1 MKNVIKLT
9 EEEDL
14 TEEEQ
19 LNMLQNCD
27 EVDESGLTTPPPK
40 LQLLSSSVT
49 PENKG
54 KSKNDKK

>member
-40 LQLLSSSVT
+40 LQLLPTSVT
-49 PENKG
+49 PGNKG
-54 KSKNDKK
+54 KSRNDKK

>member
-27 EVDESGLTTPPPK
+27 ESGLTTPPPK
-40 LQLLSSSVT
+40 LQLLPTSVT
-49 PENKG
+49 PGNKG
-54 KSKNDKK
+54 KSRNDKK

>member
-1 MKNVIKLT
+1 VKNVIKLT

-27 EVDESGLTTPPPK
+27 EVDESGLTTLPPK

-54 KSKNDKK
+54 KSRNDKK

>member
-1 MKNVIKLT
+1 VKNVIKLT

-27 EVDESGLTTPPPK
+27 ESGLTTPPPK
-40 LQLLSSSVT
+40 LQLLPTSVT
-49 PENKG
+49 PGNKG
-54 KSKNDKK
+54 KSRNDKK